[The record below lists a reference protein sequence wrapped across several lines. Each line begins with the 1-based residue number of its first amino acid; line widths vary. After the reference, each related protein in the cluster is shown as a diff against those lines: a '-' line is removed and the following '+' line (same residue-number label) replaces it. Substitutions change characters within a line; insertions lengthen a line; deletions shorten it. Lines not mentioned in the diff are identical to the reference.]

1 MITVMTIIIVK
12 WIEVVAS
19 PCLQTRSVQS
29 IFFLVWGLEISIVD
43 WFNNYRL
50 GLNERQMLIF
60 ITTELCNA
68 VFQIDKDKDGFVSLD
83 EFLRASDG
91 DEFEKD
97 EGWKSV
103 EEEPPYTDE
112 DLAEF
117 EKQLA
122 EEEAKRG
129 EAEKHAADT
138 AKNLAGGVVQVGNL
152 LPHGRFFCGP

>member
-1 MITVMTIIIVK
+1 
-12 WIEVVAS
+12 
-19 PCLQTRSVQS
+19 
-29 IFFLVWGLEISIVD
+29 
-43 WFNNYRL
+43 
-50 GLNERQMLIF
+50 MLIF
-60 ITTELCNA
+60 ITTELYNA

-83 EFLRASDG
+83 EFLRASNG

-112 DLAEF
+112 ELAEF

-122 EEEAKRG
+122 EEEAKRK
-129 EAEKHAADT
+129 EAEKHATDT

-152 LPHGRFFCGP
+152 FPHGRFLWPIMLRKLTNLFLSVLYTLYTLQGIESNINVHGGFL

>member
-1 MITVMTIIIVK
+1 
-12 WIEVVAS
+12 
-19 PCLQTRSVQS
+19 
-29 IFFLVWGLEISIVD
+29 
-43 WFNNYRL
+43 
-50 GLNERQMLIF
+50 MLIF
-60 ITTELCNA
+60 ITTELYNA

-83 EFLRASDG
+83 EFLGASNG

-138 AKNLAGGVVQVGNL
+138 AKNLAGGVVQVSNL

>member
-1 MITVMTIIIVK
+1 
-12 WIEVVAS
+12 
-19 PCLQTRSVQS
+19 
-29 IFFLVWGLEISIVD
+29 
-43 WFNNYRL
+43 
-50 GLNERQMLIF
+50 MLIF
-60 ITTELCNA
+60 ITTELYNA

-83 EFLRASDG
+83 EFLRASNG

-138 AKNLAGGVVQVGNL
+138 AKNLAGGVVQVSNL